1 MQTKNINKFSRQGPL
16 VHTYSIVARDPKTGE
31 LGVAVQ
37 SHWFSVGTKVSWAKA
52 GIGAIATQSFIN
64 TSFGPRGLALLA
76 AGCSADN
83 VVAQLVAEDEGR
95 ELRQLAVVDSQ
106 GRAAA
111 YTGQKCVAEAG
122 HYVGKNFSVQAN
134 LMLTNTVWSA
144 MARAFESTAGPLAE
158 RMLEALKAAQAEGGD
173 IRGKQSAALLVVR
186 GQSTGESWNDR
197 LIDLR
202 VDDHQEP
209 IRELERLL
217 RVYRAYEY
225 MNDGE
230 QKLEANQIDEA
241 LQAYQSAVEL
251 YPDNLE
257 TSFWY
262 ALTLATV
269 GQLDKAIPL
278 FSAIFARDE
287 NWRTVIPRLEAAGI
301 LRVDAKS
308 LVKIMAA

>member
-1 MQTKNINKFSRQGPL
+1 VQTKNINKFSRQGPL

-64 TSFGPRGLALLA
+64 TSFGSRGLALLA
-76 AGCSADN
+76 AGCSADD
-83 VVAQLVAEDEGR
+83 VVAQLIAEDEGR
-95 ELRQLAVVDSQ
+95 ELRQLAVVDSR
-106 GRAAA
+106 GHAAA

-134 LMLTNTVWSA
+134 LMLTDTVWPA
-144 MARAFESTAGPLAE
+144 MAQAFESTTGPLAE
-158 RMLEALKAAQAEGGD
+158 RMMSALKAAQAAGGD

-202 VDDHQEP
+202 VDDHPQP
-209 IRELERLL
+209 VMELERLL

-278 FSAIFARDE
+278 FSVIFARDE
-287 NWRTVIPRLEAAGI
+287 NWRTVVPRMKAAGI
-301 LRVDAKS
+301 LRVDGES
-308 LVKIMAA
+308 LAKIMAV

>member
-1 MQTKNINKFSRQGPL
+1 VQTKNINKFSRQGPL